1 MERLTASRSLTT
13 PPRRGL
19 CRLQDWCMCLVPP
32 WPVSVGSASGTWLLG
47 RTADSWASSTR
58 ILTYRAA
65 QSRSSRV
72 KFTLL
77 DVLALVTLHC
87 SHQAAIHPQISHPST
102 SRITTEAMANLQRMD
117 MRADGLAKDDDH
129 EPEWRLVFS
138 TYRKLCDSTEN
149 ITYMNTL
156 LLDNDP
162 GNRAESEEEP
172 REGENAVQPSRFVP
186 LESGKRVSNAA
197 GEEQRHHDIRI
208 FMKASTD
215 SDSCQQRA
223 DLVAD
228 YCFGAS
234 RESLL
239 DENSEASRDLVA
251 LVDDGQHYYGP
262 LTAYG
267 LYLAL
272 KSMVGDCSF
281 FPEWQ
286 KDGLLRGSGH

>member
-1 MERLTASRSLTT
+1 
-13 PPRRGL
+13 
-19 CRLQDWCMCLVPP
+19 MCPVPP
-32 WPVSVGSASGTWLLG
+32 WPVFVGSVSGTWLLG
-47 RTADSWASSTR
+47 RTADSWASFTR

-65 QSRSSRV
+65 QIRSSRV
-72 KFTLL
+72 IFTLL

-87 SHQAAIHPQISHPST
+87 SHQAAIHPQISHRST
-102 SRITTEAMANLQRMD
+102 SRITTEAMANLQRTD
-117 MRADGLAKDDDH
+117 TRTDGLAKDDDH

-138 TYRKLCDSTEN
+138 TYTKLHDSTEN
-149 ITYMNTL
+149 ITYMDTL

-172 REGENAVQPSRFVP
+172 SEGV
-186 LESGKRVSNAA
+186 ESGKRVSNAA
-197 GEEQRHHDIRI
+197 GEQQRRRDIRI
-208 FMKASTD
+208 FMEAPTD

-267 LYLAL
+267 LYLVL
-272 KSMVGDCSF
+272 KSMVSDCSF
-281 FPEWQ
+281 PQ
-286 KDGLLRGSGH
+286 SGKKMVY

>member
-1 MERLTASRSLTT
+1 
-13 PPRRGL
+13 
-19 CRLQDWCMCLVPP
+19 
-32 WPVSVGSASGTWLLG
+32 
-47 RTADSWASSTR
+47 
-58 ILTYRAA
+58 
-65 QSRSSRV
+65 
-72 KFTLL
+72 
-77 DVLALVTLHC
+77 
-87 SHQAAIHPQISHPST
+87 
-102 SRITTEAMANLQRMD
+102 MANLQRTD
-117 MRADGLAKDDDH
+117 TRTDGLAKDDDH

-138 TYRKLCDSTEN
+138 TYRKLRDSTEN
-149 ITYMNTL
+149 ITYMDTL

-172 REGENAVQPSRFVP
+172 SEGENAVQPSRFVP

-197 GEEQRHHDIRI
+197 GEEQRHRDIRI

-239 DENSEASRDLVA
+239 DENSEASGDLVA

-267 LYLAL
+267 LYLVL
-272 KSMVGDCSF
+272 KSMVSDCSF
-281 FPEWQ
+281 PQ
-286 KDGLLRGSGH
+286 SGKKMVY